1 MSVYE
6 NIENVE
12 PPRKMNSQKETVW
25 IPPGNYELEIAS
37 VRDGKADQGHGSPYF
52 VVDFEVLKSDNS
64 EIDAGTIVTW
74 MTKRNKFEKYFLE
87 DVQNFLVAANN
98 CKPHEITKEVVAQC
112 TSIEQPLVGEVVTAK
127 AFSQVAQKSGKEFTI
142 VRYKA
147 AAN

>member
-87 DVQNFLVAANN
+87 DVQNFLVAAN
-98 CKPHEITKEVVAQC
+98 
-112 TSIEQPLVGEVVTAK
+112 
-127 AFSQVAQKSGKEFTI
+127 
-142 VRYKA
+142 
-147 AAN
+147 